1 MELRPKYNS
10 INNSVN
16 NSVFCVIAIFILYS
30 FYIDV
35 FCIYILLTNLN
46 GGQSSLVPFMFHELL
61 SIICALCN
69 ITDTLHKCV
78 YMCVCVCVSV
88 CVSVCVYDIY
98 IYIHTH
104 MYILVRCRVTCS
116 KFMSCLRI
124 HCTLQLQQQWSNGQA
139 SRREADVNKSG
150 GESGRRGEG
159 GVRGS
164 RSLNGTHTNGNT
176 DSIRIHQCQPI
187 YAHIKNSV
195 CQWQTQRLRRA
206 THTHTRTHTPSHTH
220 AATHDAQRGP
230 HMTSAFGADAQNWGT
245 SQERDN
251 TRRDA
256 DRKRMQPRS
265 I

>member
-1 MELRPKYNS
+1 MTYIS
-10 INNSVN
+10 I
-16 NSVFCVIAIFILYS
+16 Y
-30 FYIDV
+30 
-35 FCIYILLTNLN
+35 
-46 GGQSSLVPFMFHELL
+46 
-61 SIICALCN
+61 
-69 ITDTLHKCV
+69 
-78 YMCVCVCVSV
+78 
-88 CVSVCVYDIY
+88 
-98 IYIHTH
+98 H

-187 YAHIKNSV
+187 YAHIKNAV

-206 THTHTRTHTPSHTH
+206 THTHTHAHTLAHACSNTWRTKGATYDVGFRCGCAKLRYKSRTWQHQTRRRSKTH
-220 AATHDAQRGP
+220 AAKKHLAVAGE
-230 HMTSAFGADAQNWGT
+230 GWG
-245 SQERDN
+245 
-251 TRRDA
+251 
-256 DRKRMQPRS
+256 
-265 I
+265 